1 MLPMCF
7 KFSIMFTLMQI
18 HTYQSKTMQIHTYSK
33 KINHYN
39 QTMVFM
45 SKNCTFQMT
54 YFWKPLLYEA
64 ISMNY

>member
-7 KFSIMFTLMQI
+7 KFSIMFTL
-18 HTYQSKTMQIHTYSK
+18 MQIHTYSK

-45 SKNCTFQMT
+45 SKNSSFQMT